1 MSTYILMKF
10 LESAPERYDRGIRIL
25 TLGKLDESYDRLVSE
40 IKDGW
45 KVLDIGCGTGALT
58 VRVAKKGATVKGIDV
73 NSGMLEIAK
82 KRLDAENLLS
92 KAELCETG
100 IAELDEEDEG
110 IYDAV
115 VSGLCFSELS
125 DDELNYTLKEVKRIL
140 KPGGVLLVADEVRTA
155 GFLNVFDR
163 MVRLPLEAVTWIF
176 TQTTTRAVKDLPE
189 KTERAGLHVD
199 EIRLNKMKNFMGLKA
214 VNPDGSAK

>member
-40 IKDGW
+40 VKNGW

-58 VRVAKKGATVKGIDV
+58 VRAAKKGATVKGIDV
-73 NSGMLEIAK
+73 NSGMLEIARR
-82 KRLDAENLLS
+82 RLEEENLLS
-92 KAELCETG
+92 KAELCEMG
-100 IAELDEEDEG
+100 VAELDGEDEE

-125 DDELNYTLKEVKRIL
+125 EDELGYTLREINRIL
-140 KPGGVLLVADEVRTA
+140 KPGGLLLVADEA
-155 GFLNVFDR
+155 GATGFFSAFNRVL
-163 MVRLPLEAVTWIF
+163 RLPLEAVTWVF
-176 TQTTTRAVKDLPE
+176 TQTTTRAVKDLPGRA
-189 KTERAGLHVD
+189 ERAGLRV
-199 EIRLNKMKNFMGLKA
+199 ESIRLNKTGNFIELKA
-214 VNPDGSAK
+214 VKDGGAK